1 MFHMYT
7 ANKASIEILDSLE
20 SEININVY
28 MLDAILSSYILKFSS
43 KMNYGLQS
51 KMACTET

>member
-28 MLDAILSSYILKFSS
+28 ILDAILSSYILKFSS
-43 KMNYGLQS
+43 KMNHGLQS
-51 KMACTET
+51 KIACTKT

>member
-1 MFHMYT
+1 MYT

-28 MLDAILSSYILKFSS
+28 ILDAILSSYILKFSS
-43 KMNYGLQS
+43 KMNHGLQS
-51 KMACTET
+51 KIACTKT